1 MAGVRSRN
9 SGARH
14 PAKCRAHSFN
24 RGSGAGRSEMIW
36 DYLELFWDVL
46 SVAVFHTCD
55 TPAHC
60 WPLVPVIAGA
70 HVAWEPKTWLAKKT
84 VARSYWQLV
93 KLASMLLTQ
102 WICRRLNFW
111 MTFHLVYILAQTIG
125 RNCRRNITGWLPRN
139 GLANSQRWSLYL
151 SIKACSNSLWFLA
164 TCLAPPDGPGANW
177 GCGKAWASW
186 ASPWQRRRHTQT
198 EFLRCSRCHFY
209 MCNIIYTKLC
219 IIYNI
224 NIYIYT
230 LYTLYIDNI

>member
-1 MAGVRSRN
+1 MAIYWRHTPWCHGRCPEQKLRSTA
-9 SGARH
+9 SCQVQSTQLQPG
-14 PAKCRAHSFN
+14 
-24 RGSGAGRSEMIW
+24 IW
-36 DYLELFWDVL
+36 SRTFWDDLRLFGAVL

-151 SIKACSNSLWFLA
+151 SIKVLEF
-164 TCLAPPDGPGANW
+164 PVDPGYL
-177 GCGKAWASW
+177 
-186 ASPWQRRRHTQT
+186 
-198 EFLRCSRCHFY
+198 LRVSSY
-209 MCNIIYTKLC
+209 V
-219 IIYNI
+219 
-224 NIYIYT
+224 
-230 LYTLYIDNI
+230 